1 MLHPIHWHPSEEL
14 LDEYSRRTFSSQS
27 AIEFVEEHLLL
38 CERCREIVSETDN
51 LVNALRYAFSAA
63 EEPC

>member
-1 MLHPIHWHPSEEL
+1 